1 MKNNKVLKFG
11 IALISTVV
19 LGTVAPALTNAP
31 VFGASVVK
39 AEEQQEPLKY
49 RIDYLE
55 KGSGGKKVAASEFG
69 VLKPGETVNIYKD
82 IEGFEVVS
90 HYEWLPGYNMDY
102 DTLSTYSGSVD
113 GYNYMY
119 LFYKKVDPAPTPD
132 PGQGQ
137 DQNPTPNPAPTPDPG
152 QGQDQ
157 NPTPKKPDQGQ
168 QSTEQLP
175 ETGEKDSV
183 ATTLLGLLVAALAW
197 FTLLRKKNN

>member
-137 DQNPTPNPAPTPDPG
+137 DQNPTP
-152 QGQDQ
+152 
-157 NPTPKKPDQGQ
+157 KKPDQGQ

>member
-19 LGTVAPALTNAP
+19 LGAVAPALTNVP

-69 VLKPGETVNIYKD
+69 VLNPGETVNIYKD